1 MDRLKKLRETKGL
14 NQQGLA
20 MKLGLSQSTIS
31 FYETGERKPDLEAL
45 IQLADFFGV
54 SIDYLIGRSNIK
66 RSQMEND
73 HTAEDINFFHE
84 FLKLDLNQKE
94 LVRAYMLGLKSQG
107 VAMNID

>member
-1 MDRLKKLRETKGL
+1 MERLKKLREAKGL

-20 MKLGLSQSTIS
+20 MALGLSQSTIS

-66 RSQMEND
+66 RSQMENEY
-73 HTAEDINFFHE
+73 TAEDLNFLHE
-84 FLKLDLNQKE
+84 FLKLDQSQKE
-94 LVRAYMLGLKSQG
+94 LVRAYTLGLKSQ
-107 VAMNID
+107 AIITSS